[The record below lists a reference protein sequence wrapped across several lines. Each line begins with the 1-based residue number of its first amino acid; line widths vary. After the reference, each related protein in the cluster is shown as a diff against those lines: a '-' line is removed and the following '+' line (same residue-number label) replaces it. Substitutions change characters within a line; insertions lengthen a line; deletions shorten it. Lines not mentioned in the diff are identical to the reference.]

1 MVPFLTTLLIIS
13 IMGLVG
19 LIAIKRWELSHDRLV
34 MSGVRPVAGHYL
46 GSALTFIEEGLPM
59 FVRRSLRVAYAIVR
73 SLTHRLV
80 AWTMLHTERWLEK
93 TLRALRGATQ
103 ARPEGE
109 ASEFLREVA
118 AHKRS
123 LLRKSAKT
131 RAIYEE

>member
-1 MVPFLTTLLIIS
+1 MVTFLTILLAVS
-13 IMGLVG
+13 ILG
-19 LIAIKRWELSHDRLV
+19 LISLVAIKRWELAHDRLV

-46 GSALTFIEEGLPM
+46 GSALAFIEEGLPM
-59 FVRRSLRVAYAIVR
+59 FVRRSLRITYAVAR

-80 AWTMLHTERWLEK
+80 AWVMLHTERWLERTLK
-93 TLRALRGATQ
+93 TLRGATQ
-103 ARPEGE
+103 SRPEGE